1 MRIRFHASRNR
12 SNCSKLSNR
21 DITRRVIRSART
33 AKHWLQRN
41 GFVTPV
47 FSLDDQLSNY
57 LTESEFTHNQFRTN
71 GQAAYQRVANS
82 GAPAVHSLPVIKWAA
97 AAVLLVALNL
107 ASVYYYTA
115 SKQKAVASVG
125 NENPIAASLE
135 VSSTY
140 NY

>member
-1 MRIRFHASRNR
+1 MENNTPKEDWISEIMNSAGSISRAQPAVGHYG
-12 SNCSKLSNR
+12 
-21 DITRRVIRSART
+21 RVM
-33 AKHWLQRN
+33 
-41 GFVTPV
+41 
-47 FSLDDQLSNY
+47 
-57 LTESEFTHNQFRTN
+57 E
-71 GQAAYQRVANS
+71 RVANS

-107 ASVYYYTA
+107 ASVYYYTS
-115 SKQKAVASVG
+115 SKQKSVASVG